1 MSAKETCLGCLQ
13 TVFGPCLKDRFVKNS
28 GTEKENVDKSVVI
41 QNPQVAAPMRYL
53 PPLPQERP
61 GYVYI
66 ALYDYTARTD
76 DDLSFKAG
84 DKLEAL
90 DKSQGDWWY
99 AKALTGA
106 SANKKGYI
114 PANYVAAVE
123 TLDAEP

>member
-1 MSAKETCLGCLQ
+1 MTEKGRCMACLQ
-13 TVFGPCLKDRFVKNS
+13 TVFWPCLKDRIDKNS
-28 GTEKENVDKSVVI
+28 GTGKDNFDKSVVI
-41 QNPQVAAPMRYL
+41 TNPQATPMRDL

-66 ALYDYTARTD
+66 ALYDYTARTE
-76 DDLSFKAG
+76 DDLTFKAG
-84 DKLEAL
+84 DKLEPL

-99 AKALTGA
+99 ALALTGV

-123 TLDAEP
+123 TLNAEP